1 MNSILK
7 EIALDSLAT
16 SVWGNKYKLGN
27 EQNPQDTIQRLI
39 KEFTSQL
46 YTNAKNWKLSDDLSP
61 HGKMVCGMSQNTEN
75 KTRKRILTELVRDSL
90 GFDKIIPG
98 GSAIFG
104 IGNMEANSSISN
116 CFVIDYPHDSLE
128 GINYRINEMCCL
140 EKARG
145 GVGVNLSSLRPKGAT
160 VKNQSKTST
169 GVETFVIDFSQNNNI
184 VAQDGRRGALM
195 ICLDVNH
202 PDVLDFVRLKEDLT
216 KVTGA
221 NLSVLIDD
229 AFMWDVIYDN
239 EYITSFPL
247 KTRQELSDIFNHK
260 NPEALRIAREADYG
274 QMFKIGDSYFKKF
287 SAKSVWEEIC
297 RCAWKMAEP
306 GILFRS
312 NWITGG
318 TDGVYPQYRPVATN
332 PCSEIAMQPYDSCRL
347 MSYNL
352 TDCVVNPY
360 TSKAYV
366 DFDRLYEMSYNQMLL
381 CDTMIDIEIRH
392 IENII
397 KKLQEDSTIPQQI
410 KNSPIKLYKKIL
422 ENTRNGR
429 RCGCGFTGFGD
440 MIASLGLDYN
450 DFSNNQSVTY
460 QITEKIFQTKMLAEL
475 DCSIDLA
482 ILNGEPFKHFNAKA
496 DLSQPFFGNMSGKF
510 RDGYTLK
517 RMAQFGRRNV
527 SWSTAAPTGTI
538 SLLAGTTSGIE
549 PLFMP
554 YYIRR
559 VKVDASKQSY
569 DYEDV
574 DGNKFQEFISIHRGM
589 YRWYAVYKGLSYEE
603 AYKELSSK
611 KSGELEEIFK
621 KSPYYKQCANDLNYQ
636 ARLNCQELVQ
646 KYTTHSISSTL
657 NLPNSATQE
666 EISKIYMTSWKL
678 GLKGNTVYR
687 DGCRGGVIVSVDN
700 NNNKKPEHRPESID
714 GILHRVSINKQ
725 WYGILIGFIEKQP
738 YEMFVLNGMSVL
750 KDYSAMKFHGKIT
763 KQTDSDGSSQYIFIQ
778 NEDDYVTEYENE
790 TNPCLIE
797 LHDLDD
803 MENKDEK
810 LLSLMI
816 SKLFRTG
823 CTVND
828 VIKLID
834 KSQPISGTFS
844 SRLIKILG
852 EYAEEEVLDEKCPKC
867 GAKLHRENGC
877 KICKDCGWSACS

>member
-1 MNSILK
+1 MESIYK
-7 EIALDSLAT
+7 EIRLDNLAT
-16 SVWGNKYKLGN
+16 SVWGNKYKLGK
-27 EQNPQDTIQRLI
+27 EQSPQDTIERLI
-39 KEFTSQL
+39 KEFTSQIHE
-46 YTNAKNWKLSDDLSP
+46 NSKNWQISDELSSYGRYLCGISP
-61 HGKMVCGMSQNTEN
+61 NPNLG
-75 KTRKRILTELVRDSL
+75 KTRKRLLTELVKESL

-104 IGNMEANSSISN
+104 IGNLEANSSISN

-145 GVGVNLSSLRPKGAT
+145 GVGVNLSSLRPKGAS

-202 PDVLDFVRLKEDLT
+202 PDILDFVHLKEDLT

-229 AFMWDVIYDN
+229 PFMYDVIADN
-239 EYITSFPL
+239 DYITSFPI
-247 KTRQELSDIFNHK
+247 KTRLELTDIFNQHNTEGLNAIK
-260 NPEALRIAREADYG
+260 KAKYG
-274 QMFKIGDSYFKKF
+274 ELLKIGDSYYKKL
-287 SAKSVWEEIC
+287 SARYVWEEIC

-306 GILFRS
+306 GILFKS

-318 TDGVYPQYRPVATN
+318 TDGAYPQYAPVATN

-352 TDCVVNPY
+352 TDCVENPY
-360 TSKAYV
+360 TEKARV
-366 DFDRLYEMSYNQMLL
+366 NFDRLYSMCYNQMLL
-381 CDTMIDIEIRH
+381 CDTMIDIEIHH

-397 KKLQEDSTIPQQI
+397 NKLQEDQSTPQQI
-410 KNSPIKLYKKIL
+410 KNAPIKLYKKIL

-440 MIASLGLDYN
+440 MIASLGLNYN
-450 DFSNNQSVTY
+450 DFSNKQSITY
-460 QITEKIFQTKMLAEL
+460 QITEKVFQTKMFAEL

-482 ILNGEPFKHFNAKA
+482 ILNNEPFKYFNSRV
-496 DLSQPFFGNMSGKF
+496 DLKQPFFQSLNKF
-510 RDGYTLK
+510 GDGYILR
-517 RMAQFGRRNV
+517 RMAQHGRRNV

-538 SLLAGTTSGIE
+538 SLLAGTSSGIE

-559 VKVDASKQSY
+559 VKVDASKQNY

-574 DGNKFQEFISIHRGM
+574 DGNKFQEFISIHRGL
-589 YRWYAVYKGLSYEE
+589 YRWYAVYKGISYEE
-603 AYKELSSK
+603 SYKELSTK
-611 KSGELEEIFK
+611 KSKELEEIFR
-621 KSPYYKQCANDLNYQ
+621 KSPYYGQCANDLDYR

-646 KYTTHSISSTL
+646 KYITHSISSTL

-666 EISKIYMTSWKL
+666 DISKIYMSSWKL

-687 DGCRGGVIVSVDN
+687 DGCRGGVIVSVDS
-700 NNNKKPEHRPESID
+700 NKKPEHRPESIN
-714 GILHRVSINKQ
+714 GVLHRINIQKQ
-725 WYGILIGFIEKQP
+725 WYGILIGFIDKQP
-738 YEMFVLNGMSVL
+738 YEMFVLNGMCIL
-750 KDYSAMKFHGKIT
+750 KNYSAMKFHGKIT
-763 KQTDSDGSSQYIFIQ
+763 KQTDSDGSSQYIFVQ
-778 NEDDYVTEYENE
+778 NDDDYTTEYENE

-852 EYAEEEVLDEKCPKC
+852 EYAEEEILDEKCPKC

>member
-1 MNSILK
+1 MDSIFR
-7 EIALDSLAT
+7 EIQLDNLAT
-16 SVWGNKYKLGN
+16 SVWANKYKLGN
-27 EQNPQDTIQRLI
+27 EKGPQDTNQRLI
-39 KEFTSQL
+39 YEFTKQL
-46 YTNAKNWKLSDDLSP
+46 QANAKNWNTAGELSEFGREINGLIKNSE
-61 HGKMVCGMSQNTEN
+61 QN
-75 KTRKRILTELVRDSL
+75 TRKRILSELVKNSI

-160 VKNQSKTST
+160 VNNQSKTSS

-202 PDVLDFVRLKEDLT
+202 PDVLDFVHLKEDLT

-221 NLSVLIDD
+221 NLSVLIDNQ
-229 AFMWDVIYDN
+229 FMYDVIQDN
-239 EYITSFPL
+239 DYITSFPL
-247 KTRQELSDIFNHK
+247 KTREELQEIFK
-260 NPEALRIAREADYG
+260 DEEAKKIGRQADYG
-274 QMFKIGDSYFKKF
+274 VMFKIGDYYYKKY
-287 SAKSVWEEIC
+287 SAKYVWDEIC

-318 TDGVYPQYRPVATN
+318 TDGCYNQYRPVATN

-360 TSKAYV
+360 TEKARI
-366 DFDRLYEMSYNQMLL
+366 DFERLYKMCYTQMLL
-381 CDTMIDIEIRH
+381 CDTMIDIEISH
-392 IENII
+392 IQNII
-397 KKLQEDSTIPQQI
+397 TKLQEDTATPQQI

-422 ENTRNGR
+422 ENTINGR

-450 DFSNNQSVTY
+450 DFSNKQSLTY
-460 QITEKIFQTKMLAEL
+460 KISNKVFQTKMLAEM

-482 ILNGEPFKHFNAKA
+482 IMNGEPFKHFNAKA
-496 DLSQPFFGNMSGKF
+496 DLNQQFFKSGKF
-510 RDGYTLK
+510 GDGYILR
-517 RMAQFGRRNV
+517 RMATHGRRNV

-559 VKVDASKQSY
+559 VKVDPSKEEY
-569 DYEDV
+569 DYTDV
-574 DGNKFQEFISIHRGM
+574 DGNKFKEFISIHRGI
-589 YRWYAVYKGLSYEE
+589 YRWYAVYKGLTYEE
-603 AYKELSSK
+603 AYNELSSK
-611 KSGELEEIFK
+611 KSKELEEIFK
-621 KSPYYKQCANDLNYQ
+621 KSPYYKQCANDLNYE
-636 ARLNCQELVQ
+636 ARLSCQELVQ

-666 EISKIYMTSWKL
+666 EISKIYMKSWKL

-700 NNNKKPEHRPESID
+700 NKKPEHRPDEID
-714 GILHRVSINKQ
+714 GILHRVSINKH

-738 YEMFVLNGMSVL
+738 YELFILNGMDALKNFSSV
-750 KDYSAMKFHGKIT
+750 KFRGKIIKEIDT
-763 KQTDSDGSSQYIFIQ
+763 DGSSQYIFIQ
-778 NEDDYVTEYENE
+778 NDDDYTTEYENE

-844 SRLIKILG
+844 SRLNKILG
-852 EYAEEEVLDEKCPKC
+852 EYSEDEVLDEKCPKC

-877 KICKDCGWSACS
+877 KICKDCGWSACN